1 MRKNFV
7 FFVLI
12 PLLII
17 AVVLYFFIDRWI
29 EAGLEYAGQHAIGS
43 VVEIDNLSLSLS
55 PLGITMS
62 RLQVANPDDPWFNL
76 FETRSIRFAM
86 DPGQLLRGKY
96 IIETMEVHDC
106 IVGTKRTTY
115 GMLPGSAS
123 KRESAASKQGS
134 FTALAEEILARS
146 VEKTPIFDP
155 AMLRRGINID
165 SLIKAVDLRSISHIE
180 TLKTRAALA
189 TTQWKATLADVEQ
202 TKQRLVAM
210 DSAVRSIN
218 PSALKDVASIT
229 AALKTVDDTRKNVN
243 DIVTTY
249 TTRRDAMSADMQQI
263 STAVAAIDDIAA
275 DDYRK
280 ILALARLPEVDAMG
294 IAEVLLGK
302 QLLQEVRTYL
312 SYVDLAREKI
322 QNYTARQDI
331 ETPPRMEGQDIH
343 FPTDRAYPKLWIKSI
358 SVSGG
363 TDQAQ
368 NPEFFYARGLVRN
381 ITSDQRVTGIPL
393 TIDLK
398 GSRGTTV
405 AASLSALFDRTRS
418 EPLDEYRAGITGVPL
433 ASYSL
438 GREDFLPATI
448 KNATLGTNI
457 VVTIPGRKF
466 DARAELDF
474 RNMEIVYAAAPAN
487 IGERLAREVL
497 SGVSGFDV
505 DLRLWQS
512 AEGFKAALAT
522 DLDEQFASR
531 VKKVLGAE
539 LAKLRAEVRA
549 KVNGFVNAKRR
560 EFEAVYAA
568 KRAEAEK
575 RLAEYQAIVTE
586 NIALLEAKKKE
597 LEERLEKEKQSRVD
611 EAVKKI
617 FKR

>member
-12 PLLII
+12 PLLIV

-29 EAGLEYAGQHAIGS
+29 EAGLEYAGEEAMGS
-43 VVEIDNLSLSLS
+43 LVEIDNLSLSLS
-55 PLGITMS
+55 PLGITMA

-76 FETRSIRFAM
+76 FETRTIRFAM

-96 IIETMEVHDC
+96 IIETMEVNDC
-106 IVGTKRTTY
+106 IVGTKRTTF
-115 GMLPGSAS
+115 GALPGSAS
-123 KRESAASKQGS
+123 KRMQAASEKGS

-155 AMLRRGINID
+155 AILRKGINID
-165 SLIKAVDLRSISHIE
+165 SLIKAVDIRSISHIE
-180 TLKTRAALA
+180 TLKTRATLA
-189 TTQWKATLADVEQ
+189 TSQWKATLADVEQ

-218 PSALKDVASIT
+218 PAALKDVASIT
-229 AALKTVDDTRKNVN
+229 AALKTVDDTRKNIN
-243 DIVTTY
+243 EIVTTY
-249 TTRRDAMSADMQQI
+249 TTRREAITADMQQI

-280 ILALARLPEVDAMG
+280 ILALARLPDINTMG
-294 IAEVLLGK
+294 IAEVLVGK
-302 QLLQEVRTYL
+302 QLLQEVKTYL

-322 QNYTARQDI
+322 QNYTAKQGM
-331 ETPPRMEGQDIH
+331 ETPPRMKGQDIL
-343 FPTDRAYPKLWIKSI
+343 FPTDRAYPKFWIKSI
-358 SVSGG
+358 NVSGG
-363 TDQAQ
+363 TDQTQ
-368 NPEFFYARGLVRN
+368 NPEFFYARGQVKN
-381 ITSDQRVTGIPL
+381 ISSDQRITKIPL

-398 GSRGTTV
+398 GSRGKTV

-418 EPLDEYRAGITGVPL
+418 EPLDEYKAGITGVPL

-448 KNATLGTNI
+448 KNAKLGTNI
-457 VVTIPGRKF
+457 VVKIPGRNF

-474 RNMEIVYAAAPAN
+474 RNMDIVYAAAPAN
-487 IGERLAREVL
+487 IGDRLAREVL
-497 SGVSGFDV
+497 SGVSGFDA

-512 AEGFKAALAT
+512 PEGFKAALST

-531 VKKVLGAE
+531 VKAVLGAE
-539 LAKLRAEVRA
+539 LAKLQAEIRT
-549 KVNGFVNAKRR
+549 KLNGFINDKRK
-560 EFEAVYAA
+560 EFEAIYAA

-586 NIALLEAKKKE
+586 NIALVDAKKKE

-611 EAVKKI
+611 DAVKKI